1 MSRHSSLTAPPELS
15 HARSSGSFILSS
27 SVDSTPAAHPIASVL
42 SSLHRSDIV
51 LLSPFPMRAP
61 LRSLPISPYPAP
73 VGTPIRAHF
82 VSETRP
88 KEDGWE
94 PWIGGAWSKWVEG
107 TVLGYRDFSGR
118 EAMVGP
124 LVPMAR
130 DTLLRRHAW

>member
-1 MSRHSSLTAPPELS
+1 
-15 HARSSGSFILSS
+15 
-27 SVDSTPAAHPIASVL
+27 
-42 SSLHRSDIV
+42 
-51 LLSPFPMRAP
+51 MRAP
-61 LRSLPISPYPAP
+61 LRSLPISPYPVP

-94 PWIGGAWSKWVEG
+94 PWIGSSWSKWVEG

-130 DTLLRRHAW
+130 DRPAKKTCSVAWNV